1 MEMHPAL
8 ERHPQVLR
16 AEFLTISTSLFRLRA
31 RRTIQGSK
39 SKCRCSP
46 LCRFLSSPN
55 TRAKPSKNSKSLR
68 YKPPQPVTGNPK
80 PSRTKP
86 IRQT

>member
-1 MEMHPAL
+1 MEMHLAL

-16 AEFLTISTSLFRLRA
+16 AEFLTIPTSLFRLRA
-31 RRTIQGSK
+31 

-80 PSRTKP
+80 PSRTKL